1 MSKLQKKE
9 HAALKEL
16 HKAQEKHEIAA
27 TKLRKAQQDL
37 EVRTIYNV
45 PHQELKYPYSM
56 WLAVEQDPW
65 ADPGN
70 IEREK
75 RTCTRG
81 HKRAGRERC
90 KLFATQL
97 YQMNIELTA
106 TLASP

>member
-56 WLAVEQDPW
+56 
-65 ADPGN
+65 
-70 IEREK
+70 
-75 RTCTRG
+75 
-81 HKRAGRERC
+81 
-90 KLFATQL
+90 
-97 YQMNIELTA
+97 
-106 TLASP
+106 